1 MFSFFKRKT
10 AYEMRISDWSSD
22 VCSSD
27 LIGQAPAVECLIDPP
42 GQHVDTVAP
51 GGDIEQRD
59 GIAAGLPSVELGIE
73 GLPGPPVGVIG
84 EQGFAVYEVAQCTG
98 LAAQVTDHVP
108 EIDARSE
115 EHTSELQSLMR
126 ISYAVF

>member
-1 MFSFFKRKT
+1 
-10 AYEMRISDWSSD
+10 MRISDWSSD

-27 LIGQAPAVECLIDPP
+27 LLPAGDQAVVAVQIGWRDSDIALRSCGWQELVPERIDIGQAPAVESLIDPP

-59 GIAAGLPSVELGIE
+59 GIAAGLPSIELGIE

-84 EQGFAVYEVAQCTG
+84 EEGFAV
-98 LAAQVTDHVP
+98 
-108 EIDARSE
+108 DA

-126 ISYAVF
+126 SSY